1 VPGTPAGYLD
11 HEYQPLNE
19 RLGETRGANSA
30 FFVFANT
37 VAAHSFSQK
46 HPGHGWPGIRFQ
58 RGPGDAPSQFD
69 LHVRLQGKENIQDQ
83 ETLGLVGVNLIYAA
97 LYLHET
103 PDGLLDSL
111 LEPLSTERLA
121 VDMIDFSGPAFA
133 QADNRLDGLAAG
145 TERPGQRRD
154 VRRGRQSRTSG

>member
-69 LHVRLQGKENIQDQ
+69 LHVRLQGKENIHRA
-83 ETLGLVGVNLIYAA
+83 VGGG
-97 LYLHET
+97 H
-103 PDGLLDSL
+103 D
-111 LEPLSTERLA
+111 RL
-121 VDMIDFSGPAFA
+121 F
-133 QADNRLDGLAAG
+133 
-145 TERPGQRRD
+145 RPGIRA
-154 VRRGRQSRTSG
+154 GR